1 MGQKTITFTI
11 SNNINVDNL
20 SKDFDVSITKNEAH
34 TMVNYHYKKTDEL
47 FNDFLSQINKL
58 DCKILN
64 IDTNEKSLE
73 EIFLDVVGL

>member
-1 MGQKTITFTI
+1 MPTNT
-11 SNNINVDNL
+11 NVFGSL
-20 SKDFDVSITKNEAH
+20 KKDFDVSITKNQTH
-34 TMVNYHYKKTDEL
+34 TLVNYHYKKTDEL
-47 FNDFLSQINKL
+47 FNDFLSHINKL

>member
-1 MGQKTITFTI
+1 
-11 SNNINVDNL
+11 
-20 SKDFDVSITKNEAH
+20 
-34 TMVNYHYKKTDEL
+34 MVNYHYKKTDEL